1 MHAEKRGAVIL
12 KLPFAGIIQIRF
24 GGYFSPALHRVS
36 TEKAGPLA
44 FAALRQR
51 ANYTRFKTRGQMISC
66 RCGLCASAARQQSKA
81 PYFLPQRQLVG
92 SPFHWHTAISAA
104 TMATS

>member
-1 MHAEKRGAVIL
+1 MRARGKAGAVIL

-51 ANYTRFKTRGQMISC
+51 ANYTRFAPRGQMISC
-66 RCGLCASAARQQSKA
+66 FVVFVLRR
-81 PYFLPQRQLVG
+81 YFFLPQRQAVG
-92 SPFHWHTAISAA
+92 SPFSWQMKMSAA
-104 TMATS
+104 TMATSYTM